1 MSRRDLSQPSFVDAM
16 VSGYGK
22 VGGFLERIEQ
32 GFDWSGFEALLSPI
46 HGSAMGAPGYPPLTM
61 FKIVLLQ
68 QWHTLSDPAAEEAV
82 RDRLSFRRF
91 CGLPL
96 DMETPDHA
104 SIWRFRQTIDK
115 LGLSTK
121 LLAEVNRQLDAL
133 GFVIKRGTLVDATI
147 IAGSVRRPYEG
158 GGVSPSDP
166 EARFTR
172 KRDKTYFG
180 TKAHLAVD
188 EESGL
193 VRQAEMTPANV
204 HDSRLGETLIQGDE
218 QGFFAD
224 RAYDSQALRETLERR
239 GLIDGIAWK
248 VKHARYPLEPWQKLH
263 NAWATSVRSAVE
275 RAFATMKR
283 WYGMGRVRYLGLGRN
298 ACHLQFV
305 AMAMNMKRALVLM
318 RAARSVRRKDASES
332 AGKRR
337 IAGQNG
343 KNLPH
348 PSYKTRHRDLNPSLP
363 ATHPPS
369 AKLSV
374 RPRPALTMTGIE
386 AHPANSPDGGAQNAA
401 TVERPHRMARPSGA
415 RRSASNEQFPYE
427 PWPIVEN

>member
-1 MSRRDLSQPSFVDAM
+1 MSRRDLSQPSLVDAL

-96 DMETPDHA
+96 DVETPDHA

-239 GLIDGIAWK
+239 GLVDGIAWK

-263 NAWATSVRSAVE
+263 NAGVGPLGRTVGQAGIDPCAGLSKDGSPWPSIVRTASSSSAKSLRNSWPARPFMGSPNDTPSAV
-275 RAFATMKR
+275 T
-283 WYGMGRVRYLGLGRN
+283 
-298 ACHLQFV
+298 
-305 AMAMNMKRALVLM
+305 
-318 RAARSVRRKDASES
+318 
-332 AGKRR
+332 
-337 IAGQNG
+337 
-343 KNLPH
+343 
-348 PSYKTRHRDLNPSLP
+348 
-363 ATHPPS
+363 
-369 AKLSV
+369 
-374 RPRPALTMTGIE
+374 
-386 AHPANSPDGGAQNAA
+386 
-401 TVERPHRMARPSGA
+401 
-415 RRSASNEQFPYE
+415 
-427 PWPIVEN
+427 